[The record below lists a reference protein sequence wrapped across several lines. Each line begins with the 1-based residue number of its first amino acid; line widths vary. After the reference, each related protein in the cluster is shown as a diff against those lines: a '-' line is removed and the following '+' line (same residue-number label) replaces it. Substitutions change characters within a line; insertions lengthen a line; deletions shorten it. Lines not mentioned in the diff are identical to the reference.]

1 MSAERTILRTAIDN
15 AELVNRL
22 GDRAVVVLEDAA
34 RAVAAQLL
42 TAKGPATIMALQA
55 QLASIRDTF
64 RAAGIKTYSQFVD
77 DLAYQLS
84 TFEGRSEAV
93 IRAVVGDAVE
103 AGSQALASGTVGPA
117 AGVAV
122 GTIGAGATPAAVLQ
136 TVATMGPLEITV
148 LAAQQ
153 EYSLGREFARALLT
167 PTNGVMRQE
176 VEAQAA
182 RLSDLFEK
190 RVRSAVVTGQTNQ
203 ELVKQLMGDGR
214 EITGDAAMPIR
225 SARTLVRTGVQQ
237 VANAVNHSTIMANP
251 AVAKVEFIATL
262 DGRTSAICRAMSGRI
277 FDKDKAPR
285 PPLHFNC
292 VTPDTLV
299 APCGRVAAV
308 FSRWYEGPLYI
319 LRTANGSAAK
329 LTPNHP
335 VLTSRGWQPAKLLK
349 VGDRVFQPRIQGEAI
364 GNPQDQQMMAAE
376 DLAAAF
382 RKSPSVFS
390 VTVPVTAK
398 DFHGDGEGTCTRR
411 LDPKVGVVDVDRM
424 LAAELNSPLLK
435 LISNP
440 VFSDAAAALPGLRD
454 SQAGIQGEWLAP
466 YGSVSRLNEPFPFRR
481 ISAGHAGDLLRG
493 ATTMRNAFLVEESL
507 DGTYRD
513 AELLDNASEADATGV
528 EIHGGSL
535 LAGTQLDSPA
545 KADLRL
551 WKLGQKPG
559 LLQPASADPEGLS
572 ADGDVL
578 ALSPEGFELVELV
591 SCERDT
597 FAGHVFNFETEL
609 ATYVAGNL
617 LTHNCR
623 SILAAYRPGGDHGH
637 RSMTM
642 GVVQEDGSVKY
653 LPAYG
658 DRDGFTGAQMRLIK
672 QNNQGYAVD
681 YRDWLSAQP
690 KAVQVDILGAKRQ
703 AIFQKTGSLVLSSAP
718 SEQKAIKAAGYSDGR
733 RMPLRVRAS

>member
-1 MSAERTILRTAIDN
+1 MSAERTILRAAIDN

-42 TAKGPATIMALQA
+42 TAKGPATVMALQA

-103 AGSQALASGTVGPA
+103 AGSQALAGGTVGPA

-136 TVATMGPLEITV
+136 TVATMGPLELTV

-153 EYSLGREFARALLT
+153 EYSLGREFARAFLT

-203 ELVKQLMGDGR
+203 EVVKQLMGDGR
-214 EITGDAAMPIR
+214 EITGDAGMSIR

-251 AVAKVEFIATL
+251 AVEKVEFIATL
-262 DGRTSAICRAMSGRI
+262 DGRTSATCRAMSGRI

-285 PPLHFNC
+285 PPLH
-292 VTPDTLV
+292 
-299 APCGRVAAV
+299 
-308 FSRWYEGPLYI
+308 W
-319 LRTANGSAAK
+319 
-329 LTPNHP
+329 
-335 VLTSRGWQPAKLLK
+335 
-349 VGDRVFQPRIQGEAI
+349 
-364 GNPQDQQMMAAE
+364 
-376 DLAAAF
+376 
-382 RKSPSVFS
+382 
-390 VTVPVTAK
+390 
-398 DFHGDGEGTCTRR
+398 
-411 LDPKVGVVDVDRM
+411 
-424 LAAELNSPLLK
+424 
-435 LISNP
+435 
-440 VFSDAAAALPGLRD
+440 
-454 SQAGIQGEWLAP
+454 
-466 YGSVSRLNEPFPFRR
+466 
-481 ISAGHAGDLLRG
+481 
-493 ATTMRNAFLVEESL
+493 
-507 DGTYRD
+507 
-513 AELLDNASEADATGV
+513 
-528 EIHGGSL
+528 
-535 LAGTQLDSPA
+535 
-545 KADLRL
+545 
-551 WKLGQKPG
+551 
-559 LLQPASADPEGLS
+559 
-572 ADGDVL
+572 
-578 ALSPEGFELVELV
+578 
-591 SCERDT
+591 
-597 FAGHVFNFETEL
+597 
-609 ATYVAGNL
+609 
-617 LTHNCR
+617 NCR
-623 SILAAYRPGGDHGH
+623 SLVVSYRPTGDHGH

-642 GVVQEDGSVKY
+642 GVVQDDGSVKY

-658 DRDGFTGAQMRLIK
+658 DREGFTGAQMRLIK

-733 RMPLRVRAS
+733 RMPRRVRASQPPS

>member
-1 MSAERTILRTAIDN
+1 MSAERTILRAAIDN

-42 TAKGPATIMALQA
+42 TAKGPATVMALQA

-103 AGSQALASGTVGPA
+103 AGSQALAGGTVGPA

-136 TVATMGPLEITV
+136 TVATMGPLELTV

-153 EYSLGREFARALLT
+153 EYSLGREFARAFLT

-203 ELVKQLMGDGR
+203 EVVKQLMGDGR
-214 EITGDAAMPIR
+214 EITGDAAMSIR

-251 AVAKVEFIATL
+251 AVEKVEFIATL
-262 DGRTSAICRAMSGRI
+262 DGRTSATCRAMSGRI

-285 PPLHFNC
+285 PPLH
-292 VTPDTLV
+292 
-299 APCGRVAAV
+299 
-308 FSRWYEGPLYI
+308 W
-319 LRTANGSAAK
+319 
-329 LTPNHP
+329 
-335 VLTSRGWQPAKLLK
+335 
-349 VGDRVFQPRIQGEAI
+349 
-364 GNPQDQQMMAAE
+364 
-376 DLAAAF
+376 
-382 RKSPSVFS
+382 
-390 VTVPVTAK
+390 
-398 DFHGDGEGTCTRR
+398 
-411 LDPKVGVVDVDRM
+411 
-424 LAAELNSPLLK
+424 
-435 LISNP
+435 
-440 VFSDAAAALPGLRD
+440 
-454 SQAGIQGEWLAP
+454 
-466 YGSVSRLNEPFPFRR
+466 
-481 ISAGHAGDLLRG
+481 
-493 ATTMRNAFLVEESL
+493 
-507 DGTYRD
+507 
-513 AELLDNASEADATGV
+513 
-528 EIHGGSL
+528 
-535 LAGTQLDSPA
+535 
-545 KADLRL
+545 
-551 WKLGQKPG
+551 
-559 LLQPASADPEGLS
+559 
-572 ADGDVL
+572 
-578 ALSPEGFELVELV
+578 
-591 SCERDT
+591 
-597 FAGHVFNFETEL
+597 
-609 ATYVAGNL
+609 
-617 LTHNCR
+617 NCR
-623 SILAAYRPGGDHGH
+623 SLVVSYRPTGDHGH

-642 GVVQEDGSVKY
+642 GVVQDDGSVKY

-658 DRDGFTGAQMRLIK
+658 DREGFTGAQMRLIK

-733 RMPLRVRAS
+733 RMPRRVRASQPPS

>member
-42 TAKGPATIMALQA
+42 TAKGPATVMALQA

-103 AGSQALASGTVGPA
+103 AGSQALAGGTVGPA

-122 GTIGAGATPAAVLQ
+122 GTVGAGATPAAVLQ
-136 TVATMGPLEITV
+136 TVATMGPLELTV

-153 EYSLGREFARALLT
+153 EYSLGREFARAFLT

-203 ELVKQLMGDGR
+203 EVVKQLMGDGR
-214 EITGDAAMPIR
+214 EITGDAAMSIR

-251 AVAKVEFIATL
+251 AVEKVEFIATL
-262 DGRTSAICRAMSGRI
+262 DGRTSATCFVGSTVFDPVGEVAAISSRFYEGEVLIVTTAAGKQLIGTPNHPVLTAEGWCPLQELKPGKSILYAVTRNHAIAGDKNVDVPASIAEIADALSNPAASHVFSESAAPDQFHGDGMTGDYKVHIACPKSELRGAVVTGGLKQAQEFCFGPGLRPAKQLSGLGSLGLGIEGHSALIGVTPLLDAMPFENFVQPAFGSLSAQAIDNVSRADAGIEQLKCRDGVSKNVGIGNTFGQDGHDSKVLEHCRNSGDGSSVLPGDLASRGSALVEADYVVEVRSEFRSEQVFNVETTASYYTANGFIVHNCRAMSGRI

-285 PPLHFNC
+285 PPLH
-292 VTPDTLV
+292 
-299 APCGRVAAV
+299 
-308 FSRWYEGPLYI
+308 W
-319 LRTANGSAAK
+319 
-329 LTPNHP
+329 
-335 VLTSRGWQPAKLLK
+335 
-349 VGDRVFQPRIQGEAI
+349 
-364 GNPQDQQMMAAE
+364 
-376 DLAAAF
+376 
-382 RKSPSVFS
+382 
-390 VTVPVTAK
+390 
-398 DFHGDGEGTCTRR
+398 
-411 LDPKVGVVDVDRM
+411 
-424 LAAELNSPLLK
+424 
-435 LISNP
+435 
-440 VFSDAAAALPGLRD
+440 
-454 SQAGIQGEWLAP
+454 
-466 YGSVSRLNEPFPFRR
+466 
-481 ISAGHAGDLLRG
+481 
-493 ATTMRNAFLVEESL
+493 
-507 DGTYRD
+507 
-513 AELLDNASEADATGV
+513 
-528 EIHGGSL
+528 
-535 LAGTQLDSPA
+535 
-545 KADLRL
+545 
-551 WKLGQKPG
+551 
-559 LLQPASADPEGLS
+559 
-572 ADGDVL
+572 
-578 ALSPEGFELVELV
+578 
-591 SCERDT
+591 
-597 FAGHVFNFETEL
+597 
-609 ATYVAGNL
+609 
-617 LTHNCR
+617 NCR
-623 SILAAYRPGGDHGH
+623 SLVVGWRPTGDHGH

-642 GVVQEDGSVKY
+642 GVVQDDGSVKY

-658 DRDGFTGAQMRLIK
+658 DREGFTAAQMRLIK

-733 RMPLRVRAS
+733 RMPRRVRASQPPS